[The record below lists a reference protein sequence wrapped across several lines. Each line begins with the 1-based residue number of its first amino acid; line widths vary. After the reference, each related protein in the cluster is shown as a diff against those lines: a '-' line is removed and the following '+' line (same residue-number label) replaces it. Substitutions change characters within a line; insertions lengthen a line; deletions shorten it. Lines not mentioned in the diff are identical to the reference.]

1 MIVNHPQSAQGKHDP
16 RSREEIGAGLS
27 ELHIVAALVE
37 RHGNSRHSSGDSNP
51 ACSERGTSS
60 QAAAATARIVLY
72 DSELARGALSGK
84 APGM

>member
-1 MIVNHPQSAQGKHDP
+1 MIVNHPQSAQYDP
-16 RSREEIGAGLS
+16 WSREEIGAGLS

-60 QAAAATARIVLY
+60 QGAAGQTVLSACGANR
-72 DSELARGALSGK
+72 DGSQRLLAC
-84 APGM
+84 